1 MKKALLILVCLMA
14 MVVNVNAQ
22 TVSYYENYENGNIA
36 IETSNIYL
44 NHEIFSAV
52 YAPFSFSR
60 VLILMPIERID
71 EFVSLLE
78 KSITYF
84 EKYEKVVENL
94 DIRYYDESK
103 VKFKDLHFKTKIAVS
118 TKTKDSEHFRFIE
131 NTCTFDK
138 NINFSFYCKTYR
150 KKPCLL
156 ISGEADDEEIKL
168 EFNSTYDI
176 LKLIKELKKDY
187 YTKLAKDKKRKEELL
202 KIEQAKEAK
211 RKKQVENA
219 LQKAFN

>member
-22 TVSYYENYENGNIA
+22 TVSYYENGNIA
-36 IETSNIYL
+36 IKTSNIYI
-44 NHEIFSAV
+44 NHEILWAV
-52 YAPFSFSR
+52 SSPNNWSR

-118 TKTKDSEHFRFIE
+118 TETKYCEFTE
-131 NTCTFDK
+131 TFAK

-150 KKPCLL
+150 KDPCLI
-156 ISGEADDEEIKL
+156 ISGEAYGEEIKL

-187 YTKLAKDKKRKEELL
+187 TKLAKDEKRKEELL

-219 LQKAFN
+219 LQNAFN